1 MPGCSTSSFLNE
13 AVANLIVK
21 QVLASQAN
29 RHFRHHR
36 ALRRGLKSIA
46 ELRVQEIVGRRWRVE
61 GGELMLRE
69 GVQQAEA
76 GGPVGVPVRAV
87 DGPPRYPDRGKAP
100 DPPGAFS
107 FEGRNEWPSL
117 QG

>member
-1 MPGCSTSSFLNE
+1 
-13 AVANLIVK
+13 
-21 QVLASQAN
+21 
-29 RHFRHHR
+29 
-36 ALRRGLKSIA
+36 
-46 ELRVQEIVGRRWRVE
+46 
-61 GGELMLRE
+61 MLRE

-87 DGPPRYPDRGKAP
+87 DAPPRCPDRGKAP

-107 FEGRNEWPSL
+107 FEGRNEWLGL